1 MSVYGINS
9 SLGSDILETQ
19 GPVVNPLL
27 VHQNALASAEHVIM
41 REIITA
47 FQEGGEKGPGL

>member
-19 GPVVNPLL
+19 GPVVNPPL

-47 FQEGGEKGPGL
+47 FQEGREKGPGF